1 MSAAPNQLS
10 FLPEDYLEM
19 KTQRRTNAICASLF
33 TVVALGVGAAFYLTE
48 RMVSTV
54 EAEYTEVLHKYA
66 VAAKPIEQFHQMQ
79 DKQRRMESQAALSAS
94 LLEKVPRSYLL
105 AEITNA
111 MPTNVSL
118 IDFALEAKIRAN
130 SPTAA
135 PTGRPQT
142 IYEQKLAEIEAAK
155 AAANPVAKPREYDVF
170 LKLTGMADN
179 DQHVAAFMKAL
190 SASKLLTDVNLLVSD
205 EYQPSPTEEKIRK
218 FQIEMQLSPDAKVE
232 GGPPKKLNKLV
243 TAN

>member
-10 FLPEDYLEM
+10 FLPEDYLEL

-33 TVVALGVGAAFYLTE
+33 ALVAVGVGAAFYLTE
-48 RMVSTV
+48 RMVNKV
-54 EAEYTEVLHKYA
+54 ETEYTDVLHTYTD
-66 VAAKPIEQFHQMQ
+66 AARPIEQFHLMQ
-79 DKQRRMESQAALSAS
+79 DKQRQMESQAALSAS

-111 MPTNVSL
+111 LPQNVSL
-118 IDFALEAKIRAN
+118 IDFGLEAKLRQNNAG
-130 SPTAA
+130 PAKAA
-135 PTGRPQT
+135 VTM
-142 IYEQKLAEIEAAK
+142 YEQKLAEIEKEK
-155 AAANPVAKPREYDVF
+155 AAALHLAAKPREYDVY

-190 SASKLLTDVNLLVSD
+190 SGSKLLTDVNLVVSD

-218 FQIEMQLSPDAKVE
+218 FQIELQLSPDAKVE
-232 GGPPKKLNKLV
+232 GEPQKKLNKLV

>member
-33 TVVALGVGAAFYLTE
+33 ALVALGVGAAFYLTE
-48 RMVSTV
+48 RMVNKV
-54 EAEYTEVLHKYA
+54 ETEYTAVLHTYA
-66 VAAKPIEQFHQMQ
+66 DAARPIEQFHVMQ

-111 MPTNVSL
+111 LPQNVSL
-118 IDFALEAKIRAN
+118 LDFGLEAKIRQKN
-130 SPTAA
+130 TGPTKA
-135 PTGRPQT
+135 PVT
-142 IYEQKLAEIEAAK
+142 IYEQKLAEIEREK
-155 AAANPVAKPREYDVF
+155 AAAANALPKPREYDVY
-170 LKLTGMADN
+170 LKLTGLADN
-179 DQHVAAFMKAL
+179 DQHVASFMKTL
-190 SASKLLTDVNLLVSD
+190 SDSKLLTDVNLVVSD
-205 EYQPSPTEEKIRK
+205 EYQPSPTDEKIRK
-218 FQIEMQLSPDAKVE
+218 FQIEMQLAPDAKVE
-232 GGPPKKLNKLV
+232 GEAPKKLNKLV

>member
-10 FLPEDYLEM
+10 FLPEDYLEL

-33 TVVALGVGAAFYLTE
+33 ALVAVGVGAAFYLTE
-48 RMVSTV
+48 RMVNKV
-54 EAEYTEVLHKYA
+54 EGEYTQVLQRYTE
-66 VAAKPIEQFHQMQ
+66 AARPIEEFHLMQ
-79 DKQRRMESQAALSAS
+79 DKQRQMESQAALSAS

-111 MPTNVSL
+111 LPQNVSL
-118 IDFALEAKIRAN
+118 LEFGLEAKLRQN
-130 SPTAA
+130 TAA
-135 PTGRPQT
+135 PTKAPVT
-142 IYEQKLAEIEAAK
+142 MYEQKLAEIEKEK
-155 AAANPVAKPREYDVF
+155 AALHPVAKPREYDVF
-170 LKLTGMADN
+170 LHLTGMADN

-190 SASKLLTDVNLLVSD
+190 SSSKLLTDVNLVVSD
-205 EYQPSPTEEKIRK
+205 EYQPSPTDEKIRK

-232 GGPPKKLNKLV
+232 GEPQKKLNKLV